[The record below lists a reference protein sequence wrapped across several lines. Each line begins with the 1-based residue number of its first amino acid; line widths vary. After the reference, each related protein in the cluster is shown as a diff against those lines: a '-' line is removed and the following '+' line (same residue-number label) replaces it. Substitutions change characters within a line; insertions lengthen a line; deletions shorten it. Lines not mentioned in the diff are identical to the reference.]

1 MNRTVKEAAQVLGIT
16 EPALRKHLRAS
27 KALNRDGTLAA
38 RHYNGGKLFMDPRVT
53 LLEPPGRAPITK
65 HYAVLMVTE
74 AGIDWLAAQMGIEIK
89 EIPQKESAA

>member
-27 KALNRDGTLAA
+27 NALNRDGTVAA
-38 RHYNGGKLFMDPRVT
+38 RHHNGGKLFMEPRVT
-53 LLEPPGRAPITK
+53 QVKPANRAPITK

-74 AGIDWLAAQMGIEIK
+74 AGIDWLAKQMGIAIK

>member
-1 MNRTVKEAAQVLGIT
+1 MNRTIRQAALVLGIA
-16 EPALRKHLRAS
+16 EPALRKHLRDT
-27 KALNRDGTLAA
+27 KAVNRDGTLAA
-38 RHYNGGKLFMDPRVT
+38 RHHNGGKLFMEPRVT
-53 LLEPPGRAPITK
+53 QVKPANRAPITK

>member
-16 EPALRKHLRAS
+16 EAALRKHLRERN
-27 KALNRDGTLAA
+27 ALNRDGTLAA
-38 RHYNGGKLFMDPRVT
+38 KHHNGGHLFMQPRVT
-53 LLEPPGRAPITK
+53 TLKRSNIRK

-74 AGIDWLAAQMGIEIK
+74 AGIDWLAKQLGIEIK